1 MKTKYIVLLTLIIG
15 VISWSY
21 YQLFY
26 ESEIIDADYITLD
39 KVFAEHNDEVWSVN
53 FSPNDSLLVSAGYDE
68 NVIIWSR
75 SNGKIVHNLKHPY
88 GVPTVEFSPKEGLK
102 SNDSSFPFLN
112 LTNH

>member
-53 FSPNDSLLVSAGYDE
+53 FSPNDSSTPLYRWADASTLV
-68 NVIIWSR
+68 
-75 SNGKIVHNLKHPY
+75 
-88 GVPTVEFSPKEGLK
+88 T
-102 SNDSSFPFLN
+102 
-112 LTNH
+112 